1 VTVSDSSTIAR
12 RFAILRQLPTAALL
26 SGLDYHGERIDQGD
40 TTDVD
45 TFAAY
50 LDETARRL
58 AEK

>member
-1 VTVSDSSTIAR
+1 M
-12 RFAILRQLPTAALL
+12 AILAGGQKDRFGVLKQLPMVALL
-26 SGLDYHGERIDQGD
+26 SGLDWHGDRIEQGD
-40 TTDVD
+40 TEDVD

>member
-1 VTVSDSSTIAR
+1 VSAAESVIGR
-12 RFAILRQLPTAALL
+12 RVAVLRQLPRKALL
-26 SGLDYHGERIDQGD
+26 TGLDYHGGRIDEGD
-40 TTDVD
+40 TEDVD